1 MNEHTRTSEFAL
13 QVGAGAHDPLE
24 DEVRQ
29 RVRGFIEVILEEE
42 LQTALGRC
50 VAHARRRA
58 RVGNATATGSG
69 R

>member
-1 MNEHTRTSEFAL
+1 MNEHTKTSEFAL

-42 LQTALGRC
+42 LQTALGRNRYPRP
-50 VAHARRRA
+50 AEDARGQRNGHRE
-58 RVGNATATGSG
+58 R
-69 R
+69 